1 MAPLDG
7 EKNRCRKEEGRE
19 VERRKEGRKGAR
31 EQDKRERKNGR
42 CNTTATKLRGATK
55 LHLTCPVSYM

>member
-19 VERRKEGRKGAR
+19 VERRKEGRER
-31 EQDKRERKNGR
+31 ENKTKERERMEDVTLQPQSLEG
-42 CNTTATKLRGATK
+42 LQ
-55 LHLTCPVSYM
+55 SYT